1 MSFKDRIKEL
11 IRVPA
16 GDLLPNPK
24 NWRQHPEKQR
34 SALSGVLS
42 EVGWADAVLARETSD
57 GLMLIDGHLRT
68 EVAPDSEIPVL
79 VLDVSEDEAD
89 KILLTHDPLAD
100 MAETNAAALD
110 SLMRDVNTGSEGV
123 QEMLAELADSAGL
136 YPEITEQSVTEDEV
150 PEPPKKAITKAGD
163 IWQLGSHRLMC
174 GDSTSSED
182 VGRLLNNKTA
192 TLLHADPPYGMG
204 KENEGIAND
213 NLYREKL
220 DAFQMEWWRAW
231 RPSLADNGSAY
242 IWGNSP
248 DLWRLWYCGGL
259 ADSERLT
266 VRNEI
271 AWHKGGGGLAVGTEA
286 GRMFQSSER
295 CLFFMLGEQGFNINA
310 ENFWEGWEALRLYLK
325 NELKKVGNIKWAKRV
340 AGHSETSGCHWFDA
354 SQWTMPTREVYE
366 SWRSEAEG
374 RAFRRRYDELKKDYD
389 ELKKDYD
396 ELKKEFYETRAF
408 FDNAHDN
415 MTDVWEFN
423 RVTGEERHGH
433 ATPKPVAMC
442 ARVML
447 SSSRCEDVVLVPFG
461 GSGPEFI
468 AAEQL
473 GRECYGMEISPQYC
487 DVIIER
493 WQNLTGQ
500 KAKKVTDGT

>member
-34 SALSGVLS
+34 SALSGVLA
-42 EVGWADAVLARETSD
+42 EVGWADAVLARETAD

-163 IWQLGSHRLMC
+163 IWQLGSHRICC
-174 GDSTSSED
+174 GDATDPSDIKRLMGRKQADLCFTS
-182 VGRLLNNKTA
+182 
-192 TLLHADPPYGMG
+192 PPYAQQRDYDGNADVTDWDKLMNG
-204 KENEGIAND
+204 VCENLPMSKRGQVLVNLGLVHHDGQWLPYWDQWLRQMVEIGWRRFGLYVWDQGFGLPGNWNGRFAPSFELVFHFNKENLEPI
-213 NLYREKL
+213 KHVKKK
-220 DAFQMEWWRAW
+220 
-231 RPSLADNGSAY
+231 
-242 IWGNSP
+242 
-248 DLWRLWYCGGL
+248 
-259 ADSERLT
+259 SE
-266 VRNEI
+266 
-271 AWHKGGGGLAVGTEA
+271 
-286 GRMFQSSER
+286 
-295 CLFFMLGEQGFNINA
+295 NINA
-310 ENFWEGWEALRLYLK
+310 R
-325 NELKKVGNIKWAKRV
+325 RV
-340 AGHSETSGCHWFDA
+340 
-354 SQWTMPTREVYE
+354 
-366 SWRSEAEG
+366 
-374 RAFRRRYDELKKDYD
+374 
-389 ELKKDYD
+389 
-396 ELKKEFYETRAF
+396 
-408 FDNAHDN
+408 
-415 MTDVWEFN
+415 
-423 RVTGEERHGH
+423 
-433 ATPKPVAMC
+433 
-442 ARVML
+442 
-447 SSSRCEDVVLVPFG
+447 G
-461 GSGPEFI
+461 GSTMRGKDGICREFTNPAASAQPTKIPDSVIRINRQHGGHDIDHPAVFPVDLPAHIIKSWSGRVYDPFLGSGTTLI

-473 GRECYGMEISPQYC
+473 GRECYGMEISPHYC

>member
-42 EVGWADAVLARETSD
+42 EVGWADAVLARETAD

-68 EVAPDSEIPVL
+68 EVAPDAEIPVL

-136 YPEITEQSVTEDEV
+136 YPDDAKEIVEDEV
-150 PEPPKKAITKAGD
+150 PEPPKKAVVKEGE

-174 GDSTSSED
+174 GDCSKEHTISM
-182 VGRLLNNKTA
+182 LLDGAKPS
-192 TLLHADPPYGMG
+192 LLLTDPPYGIQMDKGFGGFGGFG
-204 KENEGIAND
+204 KPIARRVYD
-213 NLYREKL
+213 DEW
-220 DAFQMEWWRAW
+220 DAS
-231 RPSLADNGSAY
+231 RPSVETFRNIIKAADLSLIFG
-242 IWGNSP
+242 GNYFA
-248 DLWRLWYCGGL
+248 DLLPI
-259 ADSERLT
+259 ST
-266 VRNEI
+266 
-271 AWHKGGGGLAVGTEA
+271 
-286 GRMFQSSER
+286 
-295 CLFFMLGEQGFNINA
+295 
-310 ENFWEGWEALRLYLK
+310 
-325 NELKKVGNIKWAKRV
+325 
-340 AGHSETSGCHWFDA
+340 HWLVWDK
-354 SQWTMPTREVYE
+354 QNTMPTFSDCELVWTNSDRKSVMMYRHTYNGLIGKE
-366 SWRSEAEG
+366 RS
-374 RAFRRRYDELKKDYD
+374 RFHP
-389 ELKKDYD
+389 
-396 ELKKEFYETRAF
+396 TQ
-408 FDNAHDN
+408 
-415 MTDVWEFN
+415 
-423 RVTGEERHGH
+423 
-433 ATPKPVAMC
+433 KPVALFVQLLTDYC
-442 ARVML
+442 N
-447 SSSRCEDVVLVPFG
+447 SGTIVLDPFL
-461 GSGPEFI
+461 GSGTTLI

-473 GRECYGMEISPQYC
+473 GRECYGMEISPHYC

-500 KAKKVTDGT
+500 KAKKVKDGT

>member
-42 EVGWADAVLARETSD
+42 EVGWADAVLARETAD

-68 EVAPDSEIPVL
+68 EVAPDAEIPVL

-136 YPEITEQSVTEDEV
+136 YPDDAKEIVEDEV
-150 PEPPKKAITKAGD
+150 PEPPKKAVVKEGE

-174 GDSTSSED
+174 GDCSKEHTISM
-182 VGRLLNNKTA
+182 LLDGAKPS
-192 TLLHADPPYGMG
+192 LLLTDPPYGIGYAGSMKLG
-204 KENEGIAND
+204 QVKHGWKQYDGGWDEQRPADKTI
-213 NLYREKL
+213 L
-220 DAFQMEWWRAW
+220 DAVSVCQHAIVWGANFFPCLPVSAGWLVWNKVQRNFSMGEGEMAWTSFLNSVRMFDLSRAGC
-231 RPSLADNGSAY
+231 LADGKQHPTQKS
-242 IWGNSP
+242 
-248 DLWRLWYCGGL
+248 L
-259 ADSERLT
+259 
-266 VRNEI
+266 
-271 AWHKGGGGLAVGTEA
+271 K
-286 GRMFQSSER
+286 
-295 CLFFMLGEQGFNINA
+295 LF
-310 ENFWEGWEALRLYLK
+310 GWCI
-325 NELKKVGNIKWAKRV
+325 EL
-340 AGHSETSGCHWFDA
+340 C
-354 SQWTMPTREVYE
+354 
-366 SWRSEAEG
+366 
-374 RAFRRRYDELKKDYD
+374 
-389 ELKKDYD
+389 
-396 ELKKEFYETRAF
+396 KE
-408 FDNAHDN
+408 
-415 MTDVWEFN
+415 
-423 RVTGEERHGH
+423 
-433 ATPKPVAMC
+433 
-442 ARVML
+442 
-447 SSSRCEDVVLVPFG
+447 SSSILDPFL
-461 GSGPEFI
+461 GSGTTLI

-473 GRECYGMEISPQYC
+473 GRVCYGMEISPQYC

-500 KAKKVTDGT
+500 KAKRVKDGT